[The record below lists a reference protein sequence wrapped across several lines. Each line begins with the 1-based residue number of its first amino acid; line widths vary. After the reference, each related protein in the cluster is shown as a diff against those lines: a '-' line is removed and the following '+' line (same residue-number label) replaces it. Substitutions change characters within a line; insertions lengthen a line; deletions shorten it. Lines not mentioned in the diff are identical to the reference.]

1 MAEGLVCACPTIMKR
16 DAHVTSRS
24 CVLGWALRG
33 HAFLAFAGFTSFLAC
48 KDPIPGLDTSKT
60 HPPRIDA
67 SPSTSDLTATFNE
80 DCPAQDDWFPADG
93 GPPPPVAMREPPA
106 HPDTEC
112 PFYRGVVQNF
122 LIAAHPDSH
131 GDPDLV
137 HYAALDD
144 VFTSAVRTGFARN
157 SGELSADPYMN
168 PGGAMAAALV
178 RKGKPTGKAWLGAV
192 RQAGQRNILID
203 RNGHTLYYG
212 LHMNQAFYDFVHA
225 NNLQTQAGILGVDP
239 QLQFPPG
246 VVEFKTAWQDIDPRD
261 FPDAKGNYGT
271 ANGIVPPPTDFAT
284 DPGDYSNYITTMA
297 WIPWLSQP
305 NATTG
310 TIEEDPDHPI
320 LRKMALIA
328 IHCVYTFPGHP
339 EFVWGSIQHVNV
351 KEMDP
356 DVQAFA
362 GVQVL
367 GRPDTTPSTTGPM
380 GQPALPDPN
389 DPQNQMVPYPPDA
402 KHNYLMYAANTL
414 ERDSNKALPDNQLK
428 FTEATQ
434 SFDKTQA
441 SSVYRVFPGSKANT
455 LQPDTAVFSLN
466 ANLNVLFQNAPA
478 ADKRQHYRLVA
489 AVWMDKPA
497 LFGLGPKQVNGSYPG
512 LTLQNDD
519 TNPLVQGALQHP
531 PNVFPMIS
539 QGVTCGTPL
548 GPHPM
553 SGDAPGATGFN
564 NTVPGCATRYDDLQ
578 LPDAGNPQSETDG
591 GPLNPSLDF
600 ATHTKGTD
608 SEFSILG
615 GEDRLSSTVM
625 ETFTQNNTF
634 HNCFACH
641 NTQPINSLGVSA
653 DPTCLP
659 PNPAPGCPVTLIP
672 FAAKINVSH
681 MFSEFILR
689 EQEAQARATA
699 RASGN

>member
-1 MAEGLVCACPTIMKR
+1 MNGKFHYLNHLRI
-16 DAHVTSRS
+16 
-24 CVLGWALRG
+24 WALAG
-33 HAFLAFAGFTSFLAC
+33 CGSLALGAPLASC
-48 KDPIPGLDTSKT
+48 KDPTPGFKTTSVT
-60 HPPRIDA
+60 TPPAPGSDA
-67 SPSTSDLTATFNE
+67 GPSSTDLTGTFNE
-80 DCPAQDDWFPADG
+80 DCPAQDDWYPADG
-93 GPPPPVAMREPPA
+93 GPPPPVPMREPPP

-122 LIAAHPDSH
+122 LIATHPNAN

-137 HYAALDD
+137 HYPTIDD
-144 VFTSAVRTGFARN
+144 VFTSAIQTGFPRN

-168 PGGAMAAALV
+168 PGGATAAAQV
-178 RKGKPTGKAWLGAV
+178 RKGTPTGKAWLGAV

-225 NNLQTQAGILGVDP
+225 NNLQTQPGILAVDP

-261 FPDAKGNYGT
+261 FPDANGNYGT
-271 ANGIVPPPTDFAT
+271 ANGVVPPPTDFMS

-305 NATTG
+305 DPTTS
-310 TIEEDPDHPI
+310 TIEEDPDHPV

-328 IHCVYTFPGHP
+328 IHCVYTYPGHP
-339 EFVWGSIQHVNV
+339 EFVWGSMQHVNI

-380 GQPALPDPN
+380 GLPALPDPN
-389 DPQNQMVPYPPDA
+389 DPQNQMVAYPPDGM
-402 KHNYLMYAANTL
+402 HNYLFYKAGTL
-414 ERDSNKALPDNQLK
+414 EKDSNTALPDNQQK

-434 SFDKTQA
+434 SFDKSQA
-441 SSVYRVFPGSKANT
+441 SNVYRVFPGSKANT
-455 LQPDTAVFSLN
+455 LQPDSAVFSLN
-466 ANLNVLFQNAPA
+466 ANLNTLFQNAPA
-478 ADKRQHYRLVA
+478 TDKRQHYRLVA

-497 LFGLGPKQVNGSYPG
+497 LFGLGPKQANGSYLG

-531 PNVFPMIS
+531 PDVFPDIS
-539 QGVTCGTPL
+539 QGVTCGTPQGATPL
-548 GPHPM
+548 
-553 SGDAPGATGFN
+553 SGDDPNATAFN

-578 LPDAGNPQSETDG
+578 LPDAGNPQSAPEGGPEPAG

-600 ATHTKGTD
+600 ASHAQGTD
-608 SEFSILG
+608 SPFSILG

-641 NTQPINSLGVSA
+641 NTQPINSFGVSA

-689 EQEAQARATA
+689 EQEAQARAMA
-699 RASGN
+699 RGAGN